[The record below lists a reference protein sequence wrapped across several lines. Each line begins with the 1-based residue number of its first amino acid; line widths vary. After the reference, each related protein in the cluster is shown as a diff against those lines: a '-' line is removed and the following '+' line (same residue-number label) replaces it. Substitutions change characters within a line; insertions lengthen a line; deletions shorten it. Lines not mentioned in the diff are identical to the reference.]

1 MAARSK
7 MSISSIITAAICPL
21 RIYYGSGETDRH
33 EFESPRYTVCKQ
45 ISMHLGSPLDSARI
59 WEEICTVDPHID
71 PIYQAF
77 LDECISY
84 CSISAWRS
92 ASCIDVPVSSDRYR
106 IFGSVD
112 RLFDEPPYFSVVRS
126 SKAPT
131 AGVYHHDRL
140 RVACYALCLQELLG
154 IPVAGGSVDYIPSG
168 VQRYYEIQPRDTR
181 AFLSGRTVLESVM
194 EGRVP
199 KKPVNAPCRK
209 CPFEALCTPGGRR
222 LSDILDK
229 K

>member
-1 MAARSK
+1 MADRGK

-21 RIYYGSGETDRH
+21 RIYYGSSESDRNGV
-33 EFESPRYTVCKQ
+33 ESPRYTVCKQ
-45 ISMHLGSPLDSARI
+45 ISIHLGSPLDRTLI
-59 WEEICTVDPHID
+59 WEEICTVHPDID
-71 PIYQAF
+71 PMFQAF

-84 CSISAWRS
+84 CSINPWRS
-92 ASCIDVPVSSDRYR
+92 ASGVDIAVSSERYG

-140 RVACYALCLQELLG
+140 RVACYALCLQEMLG
-154 IPVAGGSVDYIPSG
+154 IPVPGGSVDYIPSG
-168 VQRYYEIQPRDTR
+168 VQRHCEIQPRDKR
-181 AFLSGRTVLESVM
+181 AFLSGRSVLESVM
-194 EGRVP
+194 EGCIP

-209 CPFEALCTPGGRR
+209 CPYESRCTPGGRR
-222 LSDILDK
+222 LSDLLD
-229 K
+229 